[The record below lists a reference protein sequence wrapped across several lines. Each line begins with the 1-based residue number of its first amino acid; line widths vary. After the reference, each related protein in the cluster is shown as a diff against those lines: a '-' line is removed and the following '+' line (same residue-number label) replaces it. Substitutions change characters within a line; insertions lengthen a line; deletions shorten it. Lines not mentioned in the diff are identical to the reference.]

1 MEEPIQ
7 LTENEFES
15 LINEWSDAYDITP
28 DEFLEHA
35 NEFLYYINRELQRK
49 YGETVSTLT
58 IKLPKMVKQKFVKAC
73 KKSGYTPEKE
83 LRIAILT
90 YLAFR
95 LDKDEL
101 KEIKS
106 AMKGEEK

>member
-7 LTENEFES
+7 LTEDEFES
-15 LINEWSDAYDITP
+15 LINEWSDAHAITH
-28 DEFLEHA
+28 DVFLEHA

-49 YGETVSTLT
+49 YGETTNTLT
-58 IKLPKMVKQKFVKAC
+58 IELPQTIKQKFVKIC
-73 KKSGYTPEKE
+73 KESGCTPEKGIKD
-83 LRIAILT
+83 LILF
-90 YLAFR
+90 YLCFK